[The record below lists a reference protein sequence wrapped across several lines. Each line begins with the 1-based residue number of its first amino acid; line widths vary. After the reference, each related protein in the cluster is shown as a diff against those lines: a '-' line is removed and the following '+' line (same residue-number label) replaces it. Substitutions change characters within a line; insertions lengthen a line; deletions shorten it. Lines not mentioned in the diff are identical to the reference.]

1 MYQAQLKWIKPG
13 WPIRHKFYIL
23 QSTSHIAPISRDR
36 HSSPKLTS
44 SQNWQNGNIW
54 WNIAESQTTD
64 IVSEEPSSGRE
75 TISRDARKQ
84 SQPRGQKTGNT
95 IDRNPSSRSAEPPPS
110 NAGARGKPLTSHD
123 PNRAFNC
130 LPAHTIVQQQQWTNL
145 TATVPGLVIVLTT
158 GRGASGGEGCLIHA
172 TANCHQ
178 HPTTT

>member
-1 MYQAQLKWIKPG
+1 MAISDE
-13 WPIRHKFYIL
+13 IL
-23 QSTSHIAPISRDR
+23 PKAKQQTSFQKSHHQEGRRYLEMP
-36 HSSPKLTS
+36 
-44 SQNWQNGNIW
+44 
-54 WNIAESQTTD
+54 ESKVNQE
-64 IVSEEPSSGRE
+64 VK
-75 TISRDARKQ
+75 KQ
-84 SQPRGQKTGNT
+84 GNT

-110 NAGARGKPLTSHD
+110 NAGAWGKPLTSHD

>member
-1 MYQAQLKWIKPG
+1 MAICDEILPKAKQQTSFQKSHHQEGRQYLEMPESKVNREVKKRGIQLTETPVAEV
-13 WPIRHKFYIL
+13 
-23 QSTSHIAPISRDR
+23 QS
-36 HSSPKLTS
+36 
-44 SQNWQNGNIW
+44 
-54 WNIAESQTTD
+54 
-64 IVSEEPSSGRE
+64 
-75 TISRDARKQ
+75 
-84 SQPRGQKTGNT
+84 
-95 IDRNPSSRSAEPPPS
+95 PPPS

-145 TATVPGLVIVLTT
+145 PATVPGLVIVLTT